1 MKDFFS
7 SPLPYPYP
15 LSSPGLKVLGCL
27 VNQDPTLS
35 PGGCSLP
42 LLEPSLLSFSDH
54 HFQQFSGAGCLH
66 IWSQNLHCVVVK
78 AEAYCHLTWNK
89 SLKRWALSLPCVGMA
104 HGNCGPC
111 LLLGVMGLDKNWCGL
126 PGPLLES
133 LPQYLCSGAPEV
145 RSPEMWH
152 SFHNGTQGHST
163 QCPAVILPSLSGEVG
178 WRDCFYLPLQ
188 SGSRVQR

>member
-89 SLKRWALSLPCVGMA
+89 SLKRWALSLPCVGKARVRAERSRGSQMRQ
-104 HGNCGPC
+104 GQGLS
-111 LLLGVMGLDKNWCGL
+111 LLYKGQWTRGRLFCQVSCRSASLDLAGLHF
-126 PGPLLES
+126 P
-133 LPQYLCSGAPEV
+133 
-145 RSPEMWH
+145 
-152 SFHNGTQGHST
+152 
-163 QCPAVILPSLSGEVG
+163 PAL
-178 WRDCFYLPLQ
+178 
-188 SGSRVQR
+188 